1 MDDYYYR
8 SSPTWIR
15 EQNDRYNFQD
25 DGIYQDDGDEFNGW
39 YNKEEP
45 IVEEITYLDCPYRE
59 KNIVKKLGGKWDKE
73 KKKWYCPSY
82 LDPIIFQQWIPNK
95 VPLPSAKETM
105 AANKMLK
112 KLD

>member
-25 DGIYQDDGDEFNGW
+25 DGNDQDDGDEFNGW

-95 VPLPSAKETM
+95 VLLPSAKETM
-105 AANKMLK
+105 IANKMLK
-112 KLD
+112 NKD